1 MKRGQAR
8 NPGQKSGHL
17 LAQLPL
23 LLTFESLS
31 ALNIFFS
38 LVISVNWLSRENSF
52 NPGIFSHGK
61 KKKKSIF
68 LWGKIKDIY
77 YSEEKLTVL
86 KTARN
91 LNSSIMSNY
100 VKRKA
105 ISPMSSKTQIHFST
119 PKSSAVKEAKH
130 YMQTSRKRNWLYH
143 FKKRFQTKSFNNWKK
158 NWR

>member
-23 LLTFESLS
+23 LLLTFESLS
-31 ALNIFFS
+31 PQYFFS
-38 LVISVNWLSRENSF
+38 LVISVNLLSRENSF

-61 KKKKSIF
+61 KKMKSIF

-91 LNSSIMSNY
+91 LSSIMSNY